1 MSLQETETKINQ
13 LRDEINYHN
22 YRYYILDEP
31 DISDAEYDRLMREL
45 QSLELQN
52 PALVSPDSPTQRVGA
67 APLAEFETVAHTIPM
82 VSLDNGFDEA
92 EIRDFDARIRKLLS
106 PREMIE
112 YVAEPKFDGL
122 AVELIY
128 EAGRFIFGSTRGD
141 GFFGEN
147 ITQNLKTIK
156 SIPLKLI
163 DRYRSVPRRLEVRG
177 EVVIGI
183 KAFEALN
190 RQREKNGEPVFANPR
205 NAAAGSLRQLDPK
218 ITASRPL
225 DIFFH
230 SAGQVNGI
238 NFENHWQFLDTITQW
253 GLKVSPLRRL
263 CKGLNEIFKFYSELE
278 SQREILPFEIDG
290 MVIKVNNLA
299 QRETVGMKTRSPRW
313 AIAYKFP
320 ARQEVTQIIDIKAQV
335 GRTGVLTPVAIMKPV
350 RIGGVEVSRATLH
363 NQDEIDNKDI
373 RIGDWVVVQRAGD
386 VIPEVVKALTNRRP
400 SEAITYQLPEK
411 CPVCNGH
418 VVRLPGEA
426 AHRCQNLSCP
436 AQVKQQ
442 IRHFA
447 SRGAMDVEGLGDKL
461 IDQLVEKKLV
471 SDASDLYSLTKQQ
484 WANLERMADKSAQN
498 IIDALEKSKHISF
511 AKFIYSLGIRFIGEH
526 TASLLAAHFKN
537 LEHLKNASYEE
548 LLSIYEIGP
557 QSAQSIV
564 QFFGEPKNMA
574 TIDRLLH
581 AGIKIQHKDAKANA
595 KFSGKTFVFTGALD
609 NYSRDEAEQLVASQG
624 GRAAS
629 SVSKKTDF
637 VVVGKD
643 SGSKAAKA
651 RELGVMILTEEQ
663 FMKMV
668 AE

>member
-1 MSLQETETKINQ
+1 MAGIAIEQKIQQ
-13 LRDEINYHN
+13 LREGINYHN
-22 YRYYILDEP
+22 YRYYVLDDPE
-31 DISDAEYDRLMREL
+31 ISDAEYDRLMREL
-45 QSLELQN
+45 QSLERQY
-52 PALVSPDSPTQRVGA
+52 PEFITPDSPTQRVGA
-67 APLAEFETVAHTIPM
+67 APQAEFATIAHTIPM

-92 EIRDFDARIRKLLS
+92 EIREFDARVRKLLS
-106 PREMIE
+106 PGATIE

-122 AVELIY
+122 AVELVY
-128 EAGRFIFGSTRGD
+128 EAGRFSLGSTRGD
-141 GFFGEN
+141 GFLGEN

-163 DRYRSVPRRLEVRG
+163 ERTQSVPQRLEVRG
-177 EVVIGI
+177 EVVIGVN
-183 KAFEALN
+183 AFEALN
-190 RQREKNGEPVFANPR
+190 RQREKNGEPIFANPR

-230 SAGQVNGI
+230 SVGQVIGAS
-238 NFENHWQFLDTITQW
+238 FATHWEFLDTLMQW

-263 CKGLNEIFKFYSELE
+263 CQSLDDIFKFYNELG
-278 SQREILPFEIDG
+278 SQRERLPYEIDG
-290 MVIKVNNLA
+290 MVIKLNSLA

-335 GRTGVLTPVAIMKPV
+335 GRTGALTPVAIMQPV

-363 NQDEIDNKDI
+363 NQDEIDSKDI

-386 VIPEVVKALTNRRP
+386 VIPEVVKVITNRRP
-400 SEAITYQLPEK
+400 PDAKIYHLPEQ

-436 AQVKQQ
+436 AQLKQQ

-447 SRGAMDVEGLGDKL
+447 SRGAMDIEGLGDKL
-461 IDQLVEKKLV
+461 IDQLVEKQLIT
-471 SDASDLYSLTKQQ
+471 DAADLYSLNKSQ

-526 TASLLAAHFKN
+526 AASLLATHFKN
-537 LEHLKNASYEE
+537 LKALKQATYEE
-548 LLSIYEIGP
+548 LLTIYEIGP

-564 QFFGEPKNMA
+564 QFFNEPKNIA
-574 TIDRLLH
+574 TLDKLMQ
-581 AGIKIQHKDAKANA
+581 AGIQIQHEEAKTDA
-595 KFSGKTFVFTGALD
+595 KFSGKTFVFTGALE
-609 NYSRDEAEQLVASQG
+609 NFSREEAERLVTSLG

-637 VVVGKD
+637 IVEGKD
-643 SGSKAAKA
+643 AGSKAAKA
-651 RELGVMILTEEQ
+651 RELGVTILTEEQ
-663 FMKMV
+663 FKNMI